1 MASNYLSCS
10 SKFFRPVKMTL
21 ALVHTFLPVR
31 SLTDLKL
38 LMLLLLAWTCY
49 VKRQSET
56 T

>member
-10 SKFFRPVKMTL
+10 SKFFRLVKMTL
-21 ALVHTFLPVR
+21 WLVHTFLPVD
-31 SLTDLKL
+31 SLTYLKL

-49 VKRQSET
+49 AKRQSET

>member
-1 MASNYLSCS
+1 MGSNYLSCS
-10 SKFFRPVKMTL
+10 SNFFRLVKMTL
-21 ALVHTFLPVR
+21 GLVHTLLPVH

>member
-1 MASNYLSCS
+1 MVSNYLSCS

-21 ALVHTFLPVR
+21 AVVHTLLPVH
-31 SLTDLKL
+31 SLIVLKL